1 MNKELVKRYH
11 QERYNKLSWWGKREE
26 NFFQV
31 LSWGFALFA
40 GMFGV
45 LVVLAPIL
53 WSLAIIYVIVHFVL
67 KFW

>member
-1 MNKELVKRYH
+1 MNKELIKRYH
-11 QERYNKLSWWGKREE
+11 QERYNKLSWWGKQKE
-26 NFFQV
+26 NLFQV
-31 LSWGFALFA
+31 LSWGLALFA

-45 LVVLAPIL
+45 LVILAPIL